1 MKCTSLLIILSFAC
15 SVAVQTPSFAAAPT
29 ANEAVPGLLPSSRIS
44 PSVDKIVARSLE
56 TFYYAGEDQRTRVS
70 MRLINSQ
77 GKERKRV
84 MTLLRKDLGTSGE
97 QRYYIY
103 FHEPSDVKGTA
114 FMVWKYPAREDDR
127 WIFIPAI
134 KLVRRIAADDK
145 RSSFVGSDFTYEDV
159 SGRDLEDETHNL
171 LGEET
176 LGGRPVFKIESAPQA
191 KVEYVRR
198 LSWIDRER
206 GLPLKEEYYD
216 ARGELL
222 RTFSAD
228 EVREVDGH
236 WTATRRTMHDAQ
248 SGHRTEVVFD
258 EVNYDVGLGE
268 DLFSERYLR
277 RPPGQWVR

>member
-1 MKCTSLLIILSFAC
+1 MKYKSLLVVLTLAWS
-15 SVAVQTPSFAAAPT
+15 SVLQAQSSAGTPA
-29 ANEAVPGLLPSSRIS
+29 ANEAAPGLLPPSRIS

-84 MTLLRKDLGTSGE
+84 MTLLRKNLGPAGE

-103 FHEPSDVKGTA
+103 FHEPADVKGTA
-114 FMVWKYPAREDDR
+114 FLVWKYPAREDDR

-159 SGRDLEDETHNL
+159 SGREVEDETHSL

-176 LGGRPVFKIESAPQA
+176 LEGRPVFKIESTPKA
-191 KVEYVRR
+191 KVDYVRR

-216 ARGELL
+216 VRGELL
-222 RTFSAD
+222 RTFTAD

-236 WTATRRTMHDAQ
+236 WTATRRSMRDAQ
-248 SGHRTEVVFD
+248 SGHRTEVIYE
-258 EVNYDVGLGE
+258 EVNYGVGLGE

-277 RPPGQWVR
+277 RPPRQWVR